1 MATIDFKVDILAKRL
16 VTSLLD
22 DSRRELPKLTQGDSP
37 TLRIWFLQPTGTF
50 NNPYTYIATTGI
62 TAQVTIGPRA
72 GNSVAPYHTSQ
83 SVWTPSGDL
92 ANPYHE
98 AILPMNTAAITTLL
112 GSAGSNNS
120 AFFEI
125 QMISGGVPTTV
136 YSEQCTIIASVFKEG
151 GITVPASP
159 TPLSVEVANVTY
171 VQVDHVGDW
180 ILTSAIDPTKKGRI
194 YWGDDNELHVEPIV
208 P

>member
-1 MATIDFKVDILAKRL
+1 MATIDFKVDILAKKL

-22 DSRRELPKLTQGDSP
+22 DSRRELPRFTQGDSP

-62 TAQVTIGPRA
+62 TAEVAIGTRF
-72 GNSVAPYHTSQ
+72 GDTTLYYTQQFTWS
-83 SVWTPSGDL
+83 PSGDL
-92 ANPYHE
+92 ANPCHE
-98 AILPMNTAAITTLL
+98 AVLPMNTAAITSLL
-112 GSAGSNNS
+112 GSGGSNNS

-125 QMISGGVPTTV
+125 KMISGGVPTTV
-136 YSEQCTIIASVFKEG
+136 YSESCTIIAAVIKEG

-159 TPLSVEVANVTY
+159 TPLSVEVGNVTY
-171 VQVDHVGDW
+171 VRVEHVGSFVLVSED
-180 ILTSAIDPTKKGRI
+180 DPTQKGLI
-194 YWGDDNELHVEPIV
+194 YWGADGTLHADPIV